1 MVSRYRQ
8 DKCDI
13 SQDRWGGL

>member
-8 DKCDI
+8 DNYDI